1 MIERGGRVTKVI
13 KERIESG
20 SQPGYRQDNF
30 KVGAVIEGGCM
41 RGAVSGGETLGLCAL
56 GLLPAFDAVYG
67 VSAGAAAG
75 SFLLAQQ
82 ADSVSIYFENVN
94 NERFF
99 DPRRALRGQPVV
111 DIFYLTHKVMKEIRP
126 LDWKRVIDSP
136 TSLHIFVTSATDA
149 KSVDLT
155 NFSSQEELLSAI
167 HCSCRMPII
176 TGKPLRVA
184 DNTYYTDGGVSTG
197 GGLALEE
204 AIADG
209 CTHLLILQSKPDQP
223 AYRAQPGAMEF
234 LAYFLLKS
242 EYPALARAILK
253 INGRY
258 ARNCEKIKSAEAHPD
273 LYPQAIEGVRV
284 PAGTP
289 EVAMF
294 ETNKRRLVAGAQ
306 AGKRALFS
314 KFGATGGKVHRPQ

>member
-1 MIERGGRVTKVI
+1 MIERGGRVTNVI
-13 KERIESG
+13 KERLESG

-67 VSAGAAAG
+67 VSAGAAAAAY
-75 SFLLAQQ
+75 LIARQPE
-82 ADSVSIYFENVN
+82 AVSIYFENVN
-94 NERFF
+94 NESFIN
-99 DPRRALRGQPVV
+99 PRRALIGQPTV
-111 DIFYLTHKVMKEIRP
+111 DISYLTHKVMKEIKP
-126 LDWKRVIDSP
+126 LDWKRILDSP
-136 TSLHIFVTSATDA
+136 ISLHIFVTSALDA
-149 KSVDLT
+149 KSVDL
-155 NFSSQEELLSAI
+155 NHFSSQDDFLQAI

-176 TGKPLRVA
+176 AGKPLPVA
-184 DNTYYTDGGVSTG
+184 ENTYYTDGGVSTG

-209 CTHLLILQSKPDQP
+209 CTHLLVLQSKPDQ
-223 AYRAQPGAMEF
+223 ASYQAKPGAMEF
-234 LAYFLLKS
+234 LAYFLLKP
-242 EYPALARAILK
+242 EYPALARAVMK

-258 ARNCEKIKSAEAHPD
+258 AGNCEKIKSAEAHPD
-273 LYPQAIEGVRV
+273 LYSQAIEGVRV

-306 AGKRALFS
+306 AGKRALLS
-314 KFGATGGKVHRPQ
+314 KFGRK